1 MLTAAMQR
9 IEISDRIEMKSL
21 TAEKCSLLPWA
32 QACSSAPLR
41 PFRPSDASSRAA
53 VATRRPPDNAPSLR
67 DSTSPSTRC
76 PLDRLPTDPS
86 RAEPSCAAP
95 SLAGRR

>member
-1 MLTAAMQR
+1 MKLLNIKIIDVHQIQEMLTAAMQR

-41 PFRPSDASSRAA
+41 PPVRPMIQAELQSPHAGHR
-53 VATRRPPDNAPSLR
+53 TMRPRRETPPRRPPGAH
-67 DSTSPSTRC
+67 
-76 PLDRLPTDPS
+76 
-86 RAEPSCAAP
+86 
-95 SLAGRR
+95 